1 MQNLTLVIPLAG
13 KIDKNFLMHGL
24 NMPKCLIQNQSG
36 TSLLQ
41 SSLSSINFDRQVEIH
56 FILNGE
62 DKNLPSLEKEIN
74 EKFSNSNILKIR
86 STSRGALESC
96 FILTQKFLQKD
107 DHLAIFLPDIKFL
120 KKISLLSMTE
130 INADGWIPGFFSNS
144 DKHSYLFT
152 EANLVTRTEE
162 KKVISNTASA
172 GFYFFNNVKDF
183 NIAAES
189 NIKNQQFFIC
199 PVYNFL
205 IQKNK
210 KVFYDYFDVAKC
222 GTYEEVLENHIN
234 KHD

>member
-13 KIDKNFLMHGL
+13 KIDKSFLMRGIEE
-24 NMPKCLIQNQSG
+24 PKCLIKNQSG
-36 TSLLQ
+36 ISLLQ

-56 FILNGE
+56 FILNGK
-62 DKNLPSLEKEIN
+62 DKNLPLLEKEIN
-74 EKFSNSNILKIR
+74 KKFINSNVFKI
-86 STSRGALESC
+86 SSQTRGALESC
-96 FILTQKFLQKD
+96 FILTQNLLLED
-107 DHLAIFLPDIKFL
+107 SHLAIFLPDIKFL
-120 KKISLLSMTE
+120 KKISLLRMTE
-130 INADGWIPGFFSNS
+130 MSADGWIPSFFSNS
-144 DKHSYLFT
+144 DKHSYLLT
-152 EANLVTRTEE
+152 ENNLVTKTEE

-172 GFYFFNNVKDF
+172 GFYFFNRIKDF
-183 NIAAES
+183 NLAAKN